1 MSKIQQEFDRLFKK
15 IEEDFEQDKVSRKDL
30 EKLVVW
36 QALLDEKLKAE
47 REKNA
52 IPTKPVVVC
61 HRLSRRQGGP
71 GGRAA
76 NG

>member
-15 IEEDFEQDKVSRKDL
+15 IEEDFEQDKGSRKDL

-52 IPTKPVVVC
+52 IPTKPVVV
-61 HRLSRRQGGP
+61 
-71 GGRAA
+71 
-76 NG
+76 

>member
-1 MSKIQQEFDRLFKK
+1 MNSIQQEFDRLFQK

-36 QALLDEKLKAE
+36 QALLDEKLRAE

-52 IPTKPVVVC
+52 IPTDPVVV
-61 HRLSRRQGGP
+61 
-71 GGRAA
+71 
-76 NG
+76 

>member
-1 MSKIQQEFDRLFKK
+1 MNSIQQQFDRLFQK

-36 QALLDEKLKAE
+36 QALLDEKLRAE

-52 IPTKPVVVC
+52 IPTDPVVV
-61 HRLSRRQGGP
+61 
-71 GGRAA
+71 
-76 NG
+76 

>member
-1 MSKIQQEFDRLFKK
+1 MNSIQQEFDRLFKK
-15 IEEDFEQDKVSRKDL
+15 IEKDFEQDKVARKDL

-52 IPTKPVVVC
+52 IPTAPVVV
-61 HRLSRRQGGP
+61 
-71 GGRAA
+71 
-76 NG
+76 

>member
-52 IPTKPVVVC
+52 IPTKPVVV
-61 HRLSRRQGGP
+61 
-71 GGRAA
+71 
-76 NG
+76 

>member
-15 IEEDFEQDKVSRKDL
+15 IEKDFEQDKVSRKDL

-36 QALLDEKLKAE
+36 QALLDEKLRAE

-52 IPTKPVVVC
+52 IPTDPVVV
-61 HRLSRRQGGP
+61 
-71 GGRAA
+71 
-76 NG
+76 

>member
-1 MSKIQQEFDRLFKK
+1 MNSIQQEFDRLFQK

-52 IPTKPVVVC
+52 IPTKPVVV
-61 HRLSRRQGGP
+61 
-71 GGRAA
+71 
-76 NG
+76 

>member
-1 MSKIQQEFDRLFKK
+1 MNSIQQQFDRLFKK
-15 IEEDFEQDKVSRKDL
+15 IEKDFEQDKVARKDL

-52 IPTKPVVVC
+52 IPTDPVVV
-61 HRLSRRQGGP
+61 
-71 GGRAA
+71 
-76 NG
+76 

>member
-1 MSKIQQEFDRLFKK
+1 MIKIQQEFDRLFKK

-52 IPTKPVVVC
+52 IPTKPVVV
-61 HRLSRRQGGP
+61 
-71 GGRAA
+71 
-76 NG
+76 

>member
-15 IEEDFEQDKVSRKDL
+15 IEKDFEQDKVAQKDL

-36 QALLDEKLKAE
+36 QALLEEKLKAE

-52 IPTKPVVVC
+52 IPTDPVVV
-61 HRLSRRQGGP
+61 
-71 GGRAA
+71 
-76 NG
+76 

>member
-52 IPTKPVVVC
+52 IPTKPGVV
-61 HRLSRRQGGP
+61 
-71 GGRAA
+71 
-76 NG
+76 

>member
-1 MSKIQQEFDRLFKK
+1 MSKIQQEFDRLFQK

-36 QALLDEKLKAE
+36 QALLDEKLRAE

-52 IPTKPVVVC
+52 IPTDPVVV
-61 HRLSRRQGGP
+61 
-71 GGRAA
+71 
-76 NG
+76 

>member
-47 REKNA
+47 REKND
-52 IPTKPVVVC
+52 IPTKPVVV
-61 HRLSRRQGGP
+61 
-71 GGRAA
+71 
-76 NG
+76 

>member
-47 REKNA
+47 REKA
-52 IPTKPVVVC
+52 ATPTKPRVV
-61 HRLSRRQGGP
+61 
-71 GGRAA
+71 
-76 NG
+76 

>member
-1 MSKIQQEFDRLFKK
+1 MNSIQQEFDRLFKK

-36 QALLDEKLKAE
+36 QASLDEKLKAE

-52 IPTKPVVVC
+52 IPTKPVVV
-61 HRLSRRQGGP
+61 
-71 GGRAA
+71 
-76 NG
+76 